1 MNDKLSH
8 VDESGHVKMVD
19 VGSKTPTERI
29 AIAKGQ
35 IVMQK
40 GTLDLIIAN
49 NIAKGDVLAVSK
61 VAGIMGAKR
70 ASELIPLCHPLP
82 LSSIDVKLERNN
94 ALPGIKITAEVKN
107 IGSTGV
113 EMEALT
119 AVAVTALTIY
129 DMAKAVDKTMIIG
142 DIRLVEKRGGKS
154 GDILND

>member
-1 MNDKLSH
+1 
-8 VDESGHVKMVD
+8 MVD

-49 NIAKGDVLAVSK
+49 NIAKGDVLTVSK

-129 DMAKAVDKTMIIG
+129 DMVKAVDKTLIIG